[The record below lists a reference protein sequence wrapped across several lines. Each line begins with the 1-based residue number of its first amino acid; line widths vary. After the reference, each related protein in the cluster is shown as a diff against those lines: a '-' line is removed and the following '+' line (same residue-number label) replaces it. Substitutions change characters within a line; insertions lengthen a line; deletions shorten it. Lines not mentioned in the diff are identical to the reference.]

1 MVGLGSPRNILS
13 SYEHNII
20 YFTIE
25 CIFHFVVINYTTEY
39 GNEAAHVDIC
49 FNLHIL
55 NRPRLCNALKCNKL
69 YLIQKKK
76 ERRFLPRIF
85 TVTGS

>member
-13 SYEHNII
+13 SFEHNII
-20 YFTIE
+20 DFTIE
-25 CIFHFVVINYTTEY
+25 CIFHFVVINYTIEY
-39 GNEAAHVDIC
+39 GNEAAHVGIC

-69 YLIQKKK
+69 YLIQKKNVGFYR
-76 ERRFLPRIF
+76 EYLL
-85 TVTGS
+85 